1 MHGEARL
8 NWGDCNVR
16 VGLEMALKTY
26 KIIPSNDHLE
36 EAVRAVFKGR
46 EPEALELS
54 VRCKMAQ
61 LAVIQTVQKRTKG
74 VMVCT
79 R

>member
-26 KIIPSNDHLE
+26 KKGSVSKRLE
-36 EAVRAVFKGR
+36 AAVRAVFKAMR
-46 EPEALELS
+46 DEIQELS
-54 VRCKMAQ
+54 A
-61 LAVIQTVQKRTKG
+61 LH
-74 VMVCT
+74 
-79 R
+79 

>member
-36 EAVRAVFKGR
+36 AAVRAVFKGR
-46 EPEALELS
+46 RFDASELS

-61 LAVIQTVQKRTKG
+61 LAAIQTVQKRTKG
-74 VMVCT
+74 AMICT
-79 R
+79 K

>member
-26 KIIPSNDHLE
+26 KTGEVNKRLE
-36 EAVRAVFKGR
+36 AAVRAVFTAMRG
-46 EPEALELS
+46 EIQELS
-54 VRCKMAQ
+54 A
-61 LAVIQTVQKRTKG
+61 LH
-74 VMVCT
+74 
-79 R
+79 